1 MILILSI
8 SILFNSLIHLFSS
21 EEIHL
26 NTNYPQENKRPF
38 VSGRVIDERNFPVPY
53 AKVFINSAEIQT
65 DVMGRFTVMNV
76 EFPYDVIVAERNT
89 STAVMYWGLSV
100 TDPDL
105 VLFGEPDKRNYNS
118 ASIKVMFPPL
128 ADTSECFVSFASRE
142 MIHCETMTAG
152 SGKDY
157 VFLTVDFPASMTN
170 IRGDVIM
177 MRKNPSGYELFR
189 RKSVSISRNTTR
201 NEVVLPAKPESRT
214 SVKPSKIY
222 SGLKDYY
229 QSKIEVSLDLTD
241 YSKNSQLTIYEA
253 DGKKQMTIADLPAK
267 LPASTRLKINGFAE
281 TRSGSKFVSHY
292 YSSPG
297 QNFKI
302 TDEFLPEL
310 VVPSDGYIGVDG
322 RTEFRYT
329 VGSGAG
335 VYVLEFRSRSPE
347 MKYYVVTNETAGRLS
362 LLSRPEFSNTR
373 NLVFSWR
380 VRKYL
385 TYFSVDEFV
394 RPNVFKNDLG
404 YKGVLYST
412 GRSFRTGYF

>member
-1 MILILSI
+1 MIFIFSF
-8 SILFNSLIHLFSS
+8 SILFNALISFFGYGESPDNLFF
-21 EEIHL
+21 
-26 NTNYPQENKRPF
+26 PQEKTRPF
-38 VSGRVIDERNFPVPY
+38 VSGKVIDERNFPVPY
-53 AKVFINSAEIQT
+53 AKVFINGAEIQT

-89 STAVMYWGLSV
+89 STAVMYRSLSV

-105 VLFGEPDKRNYNS
+105 ILFGEPDNRNYNS
-118 ASIKVMFPPL
+118 ASIKVMFPPN

-142 MIHCETMTAG
+142 MIYCETKTAG

-170 IRGDVIM
+170 IRGDVVM

-281 TRSGSKFVSHY
+281 TRSGSKFMSHY

-335 VYVLEFRSRSPE
+335 VYVLEFRSRDPE
-347 MKYYVVTNETAGRLS
+347 MKYFVVTNETAGRLS

>member
-1 MILILSI
+1 MIFIFSF
-8 SILFNSLIHLFSS
+8 SILFNALISFFGYGESPDNLFF
-21 EEIHL
+21 
-26 NTNYPQENKRPF
+26 PQEKTRPF
-38 VSGRVIDERNFPVPY
+38 VSGKVIDERNFPVPY
-53 AKVFINSAEIQT
+53 AKVFINGAEIQT

-89 STAVMYWGLSV
+89 STAVMYRGLSV

-105 VLFGEPDKRNYNS
+105 VLFGEPDNRNYNS
-118 ASIKVMFPPL
+118 ASIKVMFPPN

-142 MIHCETMTAG
+142 MIYCETKTAG

-177 MRKNPSGYELFR
+177 MRKNPTGYELFR

-222 SGLKDYY
+222 SSLKDYY

-335 VYVLEFRSRSPE
+335 VYVLEFRSRDPE
-347 MKYYVVTNETAGRLS
+347 MKYFVVTNETAGRLS